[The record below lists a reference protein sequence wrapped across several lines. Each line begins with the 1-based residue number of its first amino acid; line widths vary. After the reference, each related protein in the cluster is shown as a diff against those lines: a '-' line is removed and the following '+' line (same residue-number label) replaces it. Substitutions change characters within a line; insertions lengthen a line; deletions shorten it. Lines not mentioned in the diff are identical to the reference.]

1 MNNLKKLREE
11 KKLSQHEVANFL
23 KITQV
28 GYFGYEKEKRDIPT
42 NILIKLADYF
52 NTSIDYI
59 LCRTNE
65 KKPYPK
71 INNKD

>member
-11 KKLSQHEVANFL
+11 KSLSQNELAKKLN
-23 KITQV
+23 INQV
-28 GYFGYEKEKRDIPT
+28 GYYYYETEKRDIPT
-42 NILIKLADYF
+42 KMLHKLADYY

-59 LCRTNE
+59 LNRTNT

-71 INNKD
+71 IKGE